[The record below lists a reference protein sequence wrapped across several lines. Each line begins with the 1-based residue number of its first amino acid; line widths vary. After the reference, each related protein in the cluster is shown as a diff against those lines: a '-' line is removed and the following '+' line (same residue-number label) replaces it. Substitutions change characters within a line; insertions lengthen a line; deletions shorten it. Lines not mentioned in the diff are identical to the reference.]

1 MARPMHADAACRHG
15 RAIHRELGMGA
26 ILWEWLNFG
35 VRWLHVIAGIAWIGS
50 SFYFVHL
57 DLSLKPR
64 KGLPEEAYGEAW
76 QVHGGGFYNMVK
88 YLVAPRSLPDK
99 LTWFK
104 WEAYTTW
111 LSGAAL
117 LVLVYYMGA
126 ELYLIDE
133 SVLPLP
139 AWAAIALSVGG
150 LALGWLV
157 YDGLCRSP
165 LGRNDTHLAIAG
177 FVFLVALSYGFSH
190 VFSGRGAF
198 MQMGALIGTMMV
210 ANVFLVIIP
219 NQRKVVAALIAG
231 QTPDPSLGA
240 KGKQRSLHNN
250 YLTLPVVFVMIGNH
264 YPLAFATQYSWAI
277 LACIIVMGAL
287 IRHFFNTMHK
297 TGEMKTWPWFV
308 SALLMLLVMFL
319 SALGP
324 KGPVRGTMDAAAP
337 AGPVTFARVEEIVT
351 SRCSM
356 CHAMEPVW
364 DGVVV
369 PPKNVLLENGDE
381 IHLRAHDIA
390 MQAAFTH
397 AMPPGNVTQMTPAER
412 AVLARWFEDGA
423 RRE

>member
-1 MARPMHADAACRHG
+1 
-15 RAIHRELGMGA
+15 
-26 ILWEWLNFG
+26 
-35 VRWLHVIAGIAWIGS
+35 
-50 SFYFVHL
+50 
-57 DLSLKPR
+57 
-64 KGLPEEAYGEAW
+64 
-76 QVHGGGFYNMVK
+76 
-88 YLVAPRSLPDK
+88 
-99 LTWFK
+99 
-104 WEAYTTW
+104 
-111 LSGAAL
+111 
-117 LVLVYYMGA
+117 
-126 ELYLIDE
+126 
-133 SVLPLP
+133 
-139 AWAAIALSVGG
+139 
-150 LALGWLV
+150 
-157 YDGLCRSP
+157 
-165 LGRNDTHLAIAG
+165 
-177 FVFLVALSYGFSH
+177 
-190 VFSGRGAF
+190 
-198 MQMGALIGTMMV
+198 
-210 ANVFLVIIP
+210 
-219 NQRKVVAALIAG
+219 VVAALIAG